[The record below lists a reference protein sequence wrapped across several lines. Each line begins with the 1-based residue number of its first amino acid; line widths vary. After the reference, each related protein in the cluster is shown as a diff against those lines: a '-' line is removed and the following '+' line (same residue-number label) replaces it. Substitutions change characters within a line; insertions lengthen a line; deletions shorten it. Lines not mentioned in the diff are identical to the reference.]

1 MPRLPFLHRSRRPG
15 RPPAA
20 VPLVLLAAVPAA
32 LLSGCL
38 GAGLDPA
45 HRPEPRPALDA
56 YRLERAEARSLA
68 GCRYDYRVFEPA
80 GGAPATSVILG
91 HGFLRDQDRQVGL
104 ARALANAGHRAV
116 TLDFCNM
123 RPWNGHHERNAADM
137 RRLARTYGLPGRT
150 VYAGFS
156 AGALAA
162 LLAGADDPDALGVV
176 ALDLVDQGGLGL
188 AAASRSPVP
197 IVGLAGPPAAC
208 NANGS
213 GLAAFA
219 ARPGVDDAP
228 SSAVRTGRRRTGRPW
243 DRPCGRWTRCRAPRT
258 ATSSPRRTGSASS
271 PAGRRRRSG
280 PEPGPPGP
288 LPDRAAS
295 SSYGVPSRSSTS
307 SPRRPRSAD
316 PGGPRRE
323 SIRPVTGERRHRS
336 RAATSWA
343 LPEGVPVATFPVG
356 VPSSGAPSRLRGPQ
370 TTETRPL
377 P

>member
-32 LLSGCL
+32 LLCGCL

-188 AAASRSPVP
+188 AAATRSPVP

-228 SSAVRTGRRRTGRPW
+228 S
-243 DRPCGRWTRCRAPRT
+243 D
-258 ATSSPRRTGSASS
+258 
-271 PAGRRRRSG
+271 
-280 PEPGPPGP
+280 
-288 LPDRAAS
+288 
-295 SSYGVPSRSSTS
+295 
-307 SPRRPRSAD
+307 
-316 PGGPRRE
+316 
-323 SIRPVTGERRHRS
+323 
-336 RAATSWA
+336 
-343 LPEGVPVATFPVG
+343 
-356 VPSSGAPSRLRGPQ
+356 GAPSDGAPVGSPVRSVDAVPGATHCDFESPTDWLCELACGASPALGPGAGAAGAAPGSRRELVVRR
-370 TTETRPL
+370 TVALVDELAATAPVR
-377 P
+377 